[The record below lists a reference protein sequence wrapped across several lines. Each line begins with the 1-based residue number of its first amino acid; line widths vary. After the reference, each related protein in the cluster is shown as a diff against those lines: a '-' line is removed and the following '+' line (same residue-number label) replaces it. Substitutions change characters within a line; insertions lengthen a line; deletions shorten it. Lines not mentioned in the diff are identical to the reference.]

1 MNVFYILNLI
11 DFVVRI
17 LMVCILFL
25 IFLKLHKIDN
35 EIIKSIAYLKFDSV
49 LRAINYVVIAS
60 PFFMAA
66 SVLEYPGFRSLYG
79 EDLVHFMQDIFLV
92 FFQIGVIYFLAVAY
106 KALNLPR
113 H

>member
-1 MNVFYILNLI
+1 MNFFYILNLI
-11 DFVVRI
+11 DFVIRI

-49 LRAINYVVIAS
+49 RRAINYVLITS
-60 PFFMAA
+60 PFFVAA

-79 EDLVHFMQDIFLV
+79 EELVHFMQDIFLIC
-92 FFQIGVIYFLAVAY
+92 FQIGIIYFLVVVY